1 MPTPDPSKTEPE
13 ELDGEMRPSDIVEIL
28 RNLHFGRDCRYRDAQ
43 RLISLDAE
51 VRDFLVRLL
60 PPAGGRRPR
69 LGRR

>member
-51 VRDFLVRLL
+51 VRDFLVRAIA
-60 PPAGGRRPR
+60 PGRR
-69 LGRR
+69 

>member
-28 RNLHFGRDCRYRDAQ
+28 RNLHFGRGCRYRDAQ

-51 VRDFLVRLL
+51 VRDFLVRAIA
-60 PPAGGRRPR
+60 PGRR
-69 LGRR
+69 